1 MRTPSLRA
9 ASLLLA
15 AFFLVAE
22 ASDDNPIT
30 RGFFCRANGCCDQ
43 HEWCRFWASMGE
55 CRTNSHWMA
64 NNCQLAC
71 NSCNRPPVAQSQR
84 SPAPRPPN
92 RRPPP
97 PPPVTATSRAFNPFV
112 NRPPPTTRRIVTTST
127 TRFTTTPTRFTPP
140 PVTPAPPRPAP
151 SSNPLARCRQIQAD
165 PSLAAEVLIRENL
178 VFPKEDLSGR
188 RQILGLDK
196 VVRSNIANAC
206 VPRLDDAECERS
218 LCYNLYFPSIR
229 NIRPSPREANR
240 AILSSPKTVTLPD
253 FNMLLFQFGQ
263 FIAHD
268 MSKTTLVP
276 SAKCNVCQNIPGRCM
291 AVFVQSQDPNQ
302 SFKRDTCIRVSRS
315 SAICGSGRS
324 KPRQQLNEN
333 TGYIDAS
340 PIYGSSTED
349 LHKFREGNTGFLK
362 LQNFNG
368 MRLLPFDTS
377 TCRSAADCKAIFIA
391 GDSRV
396 NLFLGLTSFHLS
408 REIMSATARA
418 NLERVYRTPDRVDFY
433 PGAVLE
439 DPVVRGLIGPTL
451 ACVVGPQFARTRDGD
466 RWAIERMDE

>member
-9 ASLLLA
+9 APLLLA
-15 AFFLVAE
+15 AFFFVAE

-178 VFPKEDLSGR
+178 VFPKE
-188 RQILGLDK
+188 
-196 VVRSNIANAC
+196 A
-206 VPRLDDAECERS
+206 
-218 LCYNLYFPSIR
+218 SIR

-396 NLFLGLTSFHLS
+396 NLFLGLTSFHVLLT
-408 REIMSATARA
+408 REHNR
-418 NLERVYRTPDRVDFY
+418 
-433 PGAVLE
+433 
-439 DPVVRGLIGPTL
+439 
-451 ACVVGPQFARTRDGD
+451 
-466 RWAIERMDE
+466 